1 MNDKK
6 KYQFPIPYADA
17 WSGGRKI
24 RRKLQMTID
33 LNAFQ
38 KSLAQHKVYDA
49 WQYVESLRETLT
61 YMNISCE
68 LLEKVYEHRIEALST
83 QEQKIMETAVKTGKA
98 SIRQEDL
105 SCTNLD
111 IVGLVIDDSMFL
123 RKNTMEFFHYARM
136 SMDILFQIIN
146 AALFGDKSSEVTDR
160 RLISN
165 VLGTLSNTHAFADL
179 KTLLD
184 NNKNDDKF
192 KYLQAFDNYIKHIKT
207 ILVIVKN
214 SFMLGNTNEFFIREF
229 VYNGTSYP
237 TVKALNKV
245 KETNDYVI
253 NTVKDILLEVQ
264 KQLLNCLD
272 NSKRIQ
278 TISFKQLIKENPKSN
293 IVEYISFFIDV
304 QNDISELP
312 QEIKVLPLII
322 KPNDEIYS
330 FDFRFHKIFIK
341 KKGCE
346 EESIIGCAEL
356 KNGLETNELYRRFDV
371 RTCDIKEYH
380 EYVFSFAQ
388 NYPKISINYYAMEG
402 SIMMCKD

>member
-1 MNDKK
+1 
-6 KYQFPIPYADA
+6 
-17 WSGGRKI
+17 
-24 RRKLQMTID
+24 MTID
-33 LNAFQ
+33 LKAFQ
-38 KSLAQHKVYDA
+38 KSLAQQKVYDA

-61 YMNISCE
+61 YMSVSCG
-68 LLEKVYEHRIEALST
+68 LLEKVYAHRIKALAT
-83 QEQKIMETAVKTGKA
+83 QEQKIMATTIETGKA
-98 SIRQEDL
+98 SVTEENL
-105 SCTNLD
+105 YCTNLD

-165 VLGTLSNTHAFADL
+165 VLYELGNTSAFADL
-179 KTLLD
+179 KILLD
-184 NNKNDDKF
+184 NNKKDDNF

-207 ILVIVKN
+207 VLVTVKN
-214 SFMLGNTNEFFIREF
+214 SFILGNSNELMIREF
-229 VYNGTSYP
+229 VYDGISYA
-237 TVKALNKV
+237 TVKALDKV
-245 KETNDYVI
+245 KSTNDYVI
-253 NTVKDILLEVQ
+253 KTVEDILLEVQ
-264 KQLLNCLD
+264 KQLPNCLD

-293 IVEYISFFIDV
+293 AVEYISFFIDV

-312 QEIKVLPLII
+312 REIKVLPLII

-341 KKGCE
+341 KKGCG

-356 KNGLETNELYRRFDV
+356 KNGLETNELYRRFEV
-371 RTCDIKEYH
+371 RTCDITEYH
-380 EYVFSFAQ
+380 KYVISFVQ
-388 NYPKISINYYAMEG
+388 KYPKISINYYAMEG
-402 SIMMCKD
+402 TIIVCKD

>member
-1 MNDKK
+1 
-6 KYQFPIPYADA
+6 
-17 WSGGRKI
+17 
-24 RRKLQMTID
+24 MTID
-33 LNAFQ
+33 LKAFQ
-38 KSLAQHKVYDA
+38 KSLAEQKVYDA

-68 LLEKVYEHRIEALST
+68 LLEKVYTHRIEALST
-83 QEQKIMETAVKTGKA
+83 HEQKIMETAVKTGKA
-98 SIRQEDL
+98 SIREEDL
-105 SCTNLD
+105 RCTNLD

-146 AALFGDKSSEVTDR
+146 AALFGDQSSEITDR
-160 RLISN
+160 RLIQN
-165 VLGTLSNTHAFADL
+165 VLHTLSNTPTFSDL
-179 KTLLD
+179 NTLLD
-184 NNKNDDKF
+184 NNKKDDNF

-207 ILVIVKN
+207 ILVTVRN
-214 SFMLGNTNEFFIREF
+214 SFMLGNSNEFLIREF
-229 VYNGTSYP
+229 VYDGVSYP
-237 TVKALNKV
+237 TMKALDKV
-245 KETNDYVI
+245 KKTNDYVI
-253 NTVKDILLEVQ
+253 QTVEDILLEVQ
-264 KQLLNCLD
+264 KQLANCLD

-293 IVEYISFFIDV
+293 AVEYISFFIDV

-341 KKGCE
+341 KKGCG
-346 EESIIGCAEL
+346 EESIIGCAQL
-356 KNGLETNELYRRFDV
+356 KNGLETNELYRRFEV
-371 RTCDIKEYH
+371 RTCDITEYN
-380 EYVFSFAQ
+380 EYVFSFAK

-402 SIMMCKD
+402 SIIMCKD